1 MLKASNEIIINAA
14 DIIAKDLNNF
24 FDTLLLFFFIIILSL
39 VFFFN
44 FRYNCYMQKYKIITY
59 GCQMNIHE
67 SEKIAGTLQSMGYV
81 ECKDENDADVIVF
94 NTCCIRDN
102 AEKRALGNIGAVKH
116 LKKSKPGLI
125 LAVVGCMTQ
134 QDGAGLNLRQKY
146 PYVDIVLGTN
156 NLAELKN
163 AVLKLKNSGKKSVL
177 IDPNERPEVLEGELK
192 YRTSGC
198 NAWLNIMYGC
208 NNFCTYCIVP
218 YVRGRERSRK
228 MQNVIDEFKML
239 IDQGYKEIT
248 LLGQNVNS
256 YGHDL
261 NDGSNFAKLLEEI
274 AKIQGKHRVRF
285 MTSHPKDLNMDV
297 IDIIADSKNICNN
310 IHLPIQSGSNKILK
324 LMNRHYTREYYLD
337 TIDAIKSKIPNCGI
351 TTDLMVG
358 FPYEEEED
366 FEYTLDIVRRVKYS
380 SAFTF
385 IYSVRKG
392 TKAALMPQIPAEVS
406 KDRIKRLIAEQN
418 KITKDLSKEYEGNVY
433 EVLCE
438 DVAPKKVGY
447 VCGRT
452 DSGRLVTFEGSNDL
466 IGQFVNIK
474 INKSQSASLFGELV
488 EE

>member
-1 MLKASNEIIINAA
+1 
-14 DIIAKDLNNF
+14 
-24 FDTLLLFFFIIILSL
+24 
-39 VFFFN
+39 
-44 FRYNCYMQKYKIITY
+44 MQKYKIITY

-67 SEKIAGTLQSMGYV
+67 SEKIAGILEDMGYG
-81 ECKDENDADVIVF
+81 ECNDENQAEIIVF

-116 LKKSKPGLI
+116 IKKSNPDLI
-125 LAVVGCMTQ
+125 VAVVGCMTQ
-134 QDGAGLNLRQKY
+134 QEGAGLTLRQKY

-156 NLAELKN
+156 NLFELENCILNLRNHK
-163 AVLKLKNSGKKSVL
+163 KKSVI
-177 IDPNERPEVLEGELK
+177 IDTDEKPQIREDEK
-192 YRTSGC
+192 FYRTSGT

-228 MQNVIDEFKML
+228 MVNVLDEFKRL
-239 IDQGYKEIT
+239 LDEGYKEIT

-261 NDGSNFAKLLEEI
+261 DDGSNFAKLLEEI
-274 AKIQGKHRVRF
+274 SKIQGKHRVRF
-285 MTSHPKDLNMDV
+285 MTSHPKDLNRDV
-297 IDIIADSKNICNN
+297 IDIIADSPNICNN

-337 TIDAIKSKIPNCGI
+337 TIDAIKSKIPDCGI

-366 FEYTLDIVRRVKYS
+366 FQDTLDIVRRVKYS

-385 IYSVRKG
+385 VYSIRRG
-392 TKAALMPQIPAEVS
+392 TKAATMPQVPPEVS
-406 KDRIKRLIAEQN
+406 KDRITRLIAEQN
-418 KITKDLSKEYEGNVY
+418 KITKLLSKEYEGNVY

-438 DVAPKKVGY
+438 DKAPKKEGF

-452 DSGRLVTFEGSNDL
+452 DSGRLVTFKGEESL
-466 IGQFVNIK
+466 IGQFVNVK
-474 INKSQSASLFGELV
+474 INKSQSASLFGDIV

>member
-1 MLKASNEIIINAA
+1 
-14 DIIAKDLNNF
+14 
-24 FDTLLLFFFIIILSL
+24 
-39 VFFFN
+39 
-44 FRYNCYMQKYKIITY
+44 
-59 GCQMNIHE
+59 MNIHE
-67 SEKIAGTLQSMGYV
+67 SEKIAGTLQAMGYV
-81 ECKDENDADVIVF
+81 ECQSENDADIIVF

-116 LKKSKPGLI
+116 LKKANPELI

-156 NLAELKN
+156 NLSELQNAIKNLKN
-163 AVLKLKNSGKKSVL
+163 TGKKSVL
-177 IDPNERPEVLEGELK
+177 IDPNERPEVKEDEIK

-228 MQNVIDEFKML
+228 MQNVLDEFKSL
-239 IDQGYKEIT
+239 IDMGYKEVT

-261 NDGSNFAKLLEEI
+261 NDGSDFAKLLQEI
-274 AKIQGKHRVRF
+274 SKINGKFRVRF
-285 MTSHPKDLNMDV
+285 MTSHPKDLNREV
-297 IDIIADSKNICNN
+297 IDIIASSENICNN

-337 TIDAIKSKIPNCGI
+337 TIDAIKSKIPDCGI

-358 FPYEEEED
+358 FPYEEDED
-366 FEYTLDIVRRVKYS
+366 FEDTLDIVRKVKYS

-385 IYSVRKG
+385 VYSIRKG
-392 TKAALMPQIPAEVS
+392 TKAALMPQVPPEVS
-406 KDRIKRLIAEQN
+406 KERIKRLIAEQN
-418 KITKDLSKEYEGNVY
+418 VITKELSAGYEGKTF

-438 DVAPKKVGY
+438 DFAPKKAGY

-452 DSGRLVTFEGSNDL
+452 DSGRLVTFKGNENL
-466 IGQFVNIK
+466 IGNFVNVK
-474 INKSQSASLFGELV
+474 INKSQSASLFGDV

>member
-81 ECKDENDADVIVF
+81 ECEDESDADVIVF

-366 FEYTLDIVRRVKYS
+366 FEDTLDIVRRVKYS

-452 DSGRLVTFEGSNDL
+452 DSGRLVTFEGSNAL

>member
-1 MLKASNEIIINAA
+1 
-14 DIIAKDLNNF
+14 
-24 FDTLLLFFFIIILSL
+24 
-39 VFFFN
+39 
-44 FRYNCYMQKYKIITY
+44 MQKYKIITY

-67 SEKIAGTLQSMGYV
+67 SEKIAGILEDMGYG
-81 ECKDENDADVIVF
+81 ECNDENEADIIVF

-116 LKKSKPGLI
+116 IKKSNPDLI
-125 LAVVGCMTQ
+125 VAVVGCMTQ
-134 QDGAGLNLRQKY
+134 QEGAGLTLRQKY

-156 NLAELKN
+156 NLFELENCILNLRNHK
-163 AVLKLKNSGKKSVL
+163 KKSVI
-177 IDPNERPEVLEGELK
+177 IDTDEKPQIREDEK
-192 YRTSGC
+192 FYRTSGT

-228 MQNVIDEFKML
+228 MVNVLDEFKRL
-239 IDQGYKEIT
+239 LDEGYKEIT

-261 NDGSNFAKLLEEI
+261 DDGSNFAKLLEEI
-274 AKIQGKHRVRF
+274 SKIQGKHRVRF
-285 MTSHPKDLNMDV
+285 MTSHPKDLNRDV
-297 IDIIADSKNICNN
+297 IDIIADSSNICNN

-337 TIDAIKSKIPNCGI
+337 TIDAIKSKIPDCGI

-366 FEYTLDIVRRVKYS
+366 FQDTLDIVRRVKYS

-385 IYSVRKG
+385 VYSIRRG
-392 TKAALMPQIPAEVS
+392 TKAATMPQVPPEVS
-406 KDRIKRLIAEQN
+406 KDRITRLIAEQN
-418 KITKDLSKEYEGNVY
+418 KITKLLSKEYEGNVY

-438 DVAPKKVGY
+438 DKAPKKEGF

-452 DSGRLVTFEGSNDL
+452 DSGRLVTFKGEESL
-466 IGQFVNIK
+466 IGQFVNVK
-474 INKSQSASLFGELV
+474 INKSQSASLFGDIV

>member
-1 MLKASNEIIINAA
+1 
-14 DIIAKDLNNF
+14 
-24 FDTLLLFFFIIILSL
+24 
-39 VFFFN
+39 
-44 FRYNCYMQKYKIITY
+44 MQKYKIITY

-228 MQNVIDEFKML
+228 KEDILAEIKELAEN
-239 IDQGYKEIT
+239 GYKEIT

-256 YGHDL
+256 YQGERDIK
-261 NDGSNFAKLLEEI
+261 NFAQLLKEI
-274 AKIQGKHRVRF
+274 EKIDGIEIIRF
-285 MTSHPKDLNMDV
+285 VSPHPKDFTDDV
-297 IDIIADSKNICNN
+297 IEVISKSNKISKL
-310 IHLPIQSGSNKILK
+310 IHLPLQSGSTNVLQ
-324 LMNRHYTREYYLD
+324 LMNRKYTKEQYLNLVQKMRMQ
-337 TIDAIKSKIPNCGI
+337 IKDVTFS
-351 TTDLMVG
+351 TDIIVG
-358 FPYEEEED
+358 FPGENEKD
-366 FEYTLDIVRRVKYS
+366 FEDTLDVVSKVN
-380 SAFTF
+380 FEQVFMF
-385 IYSVRKG
+385 IYSKRAG
-392 TKAALMPQIPAEVS
+392 TPAANKEEQVDEKAKHERFNRLKKLVDEQVEKNNLKYIETVQRILVDGIS
-406 KDRIKRLIAEQN
+406 KTNREML
-418 KITKDLSKEYEGNVY
+418 T
-433 EVLCE
+433 
-438 DVAPKKVGY
+438 
-447 VCGRT
+447 GRT
-452 DSGRLVTFEGSNDL
+452 STNKVVIFEGKKGL
-466 IGQFVNIK
+466 IGQVVDVKIESEHKWYLRGNI
-474 INKSQSASLFGELV
+474 I
-488 EE
+488 